1 MSSQFISLA
10 AQFADI
16 SGPVGIAARL
26 QEPSALMIVAVAL
39 GGIVVGRFLLGRSE
53 GGQ

>member
-10 AQFADI
+10 AQFADL

-26 QEPSALMIVAVAL
+26 PEPSALMIVAVAL
-39 GGIVVGRFLLGRSE
+39 GGIFVGRFLIGRSD

>member
-10 AQFADI
+10 ARFADL
-16 SGPVGIAARL
+16 SGPAGIAARL

-39 GGIVVGRFLLGRSE
+39 GGIVVGRFLIGRSD

>member
-10 AQFADI
+10 AQFADL
-16 SGPVGIAARL
+16 SGPAGTAARL
-26 QEPSALMIVAVAL
+26 QEPSALMILAVAL
-39 GGIVVGRFLLGRSE
+39 GGIIVGRFLIGRSD